1 MFFRSDKAVSM
12 SKHKHNGAPS
22 LLGADLTVTGDLS
35 TEGEMQIDGTVEGN
49 IHAGKLTVGAQARIN
64 GDIHAREVA
73 IRGEVH
79 GSIIAD
85 GVHLAQ
91 TAKVSGDIVW
101 HNTFGVETG
110 AYFNG
115 QCRHSGKP
123 FEAASASPA
132 PAAAPAFDEAPHRF
146 AQNA

>member
-1 MFFRSDKAVSM
+1 MFFRSDKAVPM

-49 IHAGKLTVGAQARIN
+49 VHAGKLIVGAQARIN
-64 GDIHAREVA
+64 GDIRARAAA

-91 TAKVSGDIVW
+91 TAKVNGDIVW

-115 QCRHSGKP
+115 QCKHSDKP
-123 FEAASASPA
+123 FKTASVSPA
-132 PAAAPAFDEAPHRF
+132 PAASVFEAPHRF
-146 AQNA
+146 VQNA

>member
-1 MFFRSDKAVSM
+1 M
-12 SKHKHNGAPS
+12 SKHKSNSAPS
-22 LLGADLTVTGDLS
+22 LLGAGLTVTGDLS

-49 IHAGKLTVGAQARIN
+49 VHAGKLTVGAQARIN
-64 GDIHAREVA
+64 GNLHAREVA

-79 GSIIAD
+79 GSIRAD

-115 QCRHSGKP
+115 QCKHSDKP
-123 FEAASASPA
+123 FEATSAPPA
-132 PAAAPAFDEAPHRF
+132 PAASAFEAPHRS
-146 AQNA
+146 ARLA